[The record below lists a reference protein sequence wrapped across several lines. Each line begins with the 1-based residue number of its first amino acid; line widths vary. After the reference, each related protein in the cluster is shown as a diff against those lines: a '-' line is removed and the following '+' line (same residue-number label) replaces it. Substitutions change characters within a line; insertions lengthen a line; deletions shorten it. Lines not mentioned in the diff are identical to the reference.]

1 MCVYIEN
8 ASYSDDDSILMLL
21 TETVNQFNFKFI
33 LEIA

>member
-8 ASYSDDDSILMLL
+8 ASYSDDDNILMLL